1 MAIELDDVRRFVPPL
16 GRSWRGRRA
25 GVMMTLT
32 EVWKTRGNL
41 AHLRNTVGRPDVWL
55 VVVCVL
61 VVAWSAGQLLFFGFG
76 RDQSIYALVGRGILE
91 GEMPYRDRWDF
102 KPPGVFLIYA
112 LAEAVFGAVMWG
124 PRVIEALGLL
134 VSARLLVFLSETYF
148 ADRRPGYL
156 AAAIASLVHVQLEFW
171 HTGQPESYGG
181 FLTVFA
187 LAAVSRKTKSTS
199 AQYRLW
205 FLAGLCFGTAFLLK
219 PPLGGGAVVVAV
231 FLLRQTRDSALA
243 EGKKGASAALAL
255 AWPFLVIGAG
265 ATLPIVGVAAWFL
278 AKGAWPELAWT
289 LFEFTPGYTKLG
301 WTANAAGGFYRAFE
315 NAFTKHSAL
324 LAVGMLAA
332 GFGLPIS
339 TRDREGLGLVL
350 GVLAMQLAGIAMQAK
365 YFEYHFGA
373 SIPLLAFIAGLGWF
387 KIWRAATRQHV
398 GGAVAF
404 ASLMVVVGM
413 ARVPIYDVPEGF
425 WVRAWERTKG
435 LVGLSGQVD
444 QYAWDKRFHFCAD
457 FNLGADREVADWIR
471 QRSAPDDAIFVWGFE
486 PAIYWL
492 AQRPATSRFIYNVP
506 QRVHWEHERA
516 RSELLTD
523 LKQSPPAWFVV
534 QHHDY
539 FSFVTGNDFD
549 SNAALEHDPE
559 LLAWV
564 KATYSKVERI
574 EDFDLYRRDA
584 VDRLQ

>member
-1 MAIELDDVRRFVPPL
+1 MTVAEL
-16 GRSWRGRRA
+16 WNTRA
-25 GVMMTLT
+25 
-32 EVWKTRGNL
+32 KL
-41 AHLRNTVGRPDVWL
+41 AHLRNSARRPDFWL
-55 VVVCVL
+55 VLACVL
-61 VVAWSAGQLLFFGFG
+61 VVGWAASQLLLLGFG

-102 KPPGVFLIYA
+102 KPPGVFLVYA
-112 LAEAVFGAVMWG
+112 LAEAVFGAVMWA
-124 PRVIEALGLL
+124 PRVLEALGLL

-171 HTGQPESYGG
+171 HTGQPESYAG
-181 FLTVFA
+181 FLTVIA
-187 LAAVSRKTKSTS
+187 LAAVSVKARTSSTR
-199 AQYRLW
+199 YGYWL
-205 FLAGLCFGTAFLLK
+205 LAGLCFGLAFLLK

-231 FLLRQTRDSALA
+231 FLIRQARVVPVADGHVGVRPL
-243 EGKKGASAALAL
+243 L
-255 AWPFLVIGAG
+255 AWWSPFVVIGAG
-265 ATLPIVGVAAWFL
+265 AILPIVVVALWFWVE
-278 AKGAWPELAWT
+278 GAWSELAWT

-301 WTANAAGGFYRAFE
+301 WTDNAAAGFYRAFE

-373 SIPLLAFIAGLGWF
+373 SMPLLAFVAGLGWF
-387 KIWRAATRQHV
+387 KIWRAATREHV

-404 ASLMVVVGM
+404 ASLVVVVGM

-425 WVRAWERTKG
+425 WVRAWERTKAV
-435 LVGLSGQVD
+435 VGLSEQAD
-444 QYAWDKRFHFCAD
+444 QHAWDKRFHFCAD
-457 FNLGADREVADWIR
+457 FNLGADREVAEWIR
-471 QRSAPDDAIFVWGFE
+471 QRSAPEDALFIWGFE

-492 AQRPATSRFIYNVP
+492 AERPLASRFIYNVP
-506 QRVHWEHERA
+506 QRVHWEHEKA
-516 RSELLTD
+516 RRELLTD
-523 LKQSPPAWFVV
+523 LKQSPPPWFVV

-539 FSFVTGNDFD
+539 FKFVTGNDLD
-549 SNAALEHDPE
+549 SNAALELDPE

-564 KATYSKVERI
+564 NATYTKVHRI
-574 EDFDLYRRDA
+574 EDFDLYRR
-584 VDRLQ
+584 VVPTP